1 MASLAWLVAHGGIP
15 GAIVES
21 LVALAVLSVIV
32 AVWLRERRGG
42 DEAGVEQQRG
52 HDDRGSER
60 SDPEP
65 GEAAPDPRHGDPG
78 EDERVSE
85 RA

>member
-21 LVALAVLSVIV
+21 LVVLAVLSVIV
-32 AVWLRERRGG
+32 AVWLRERRGS
-42 DEAGVEQQRG
+42 DEAGVEQERG
-52 HDDRGSER
+52 HDDRRRER
-60 SDPEP
+60 SDPDT
-65 GEAAPDPRHGDPG
+65 GEAASDAGHGDPR
-78 EDERVSE
+78 EDKGVPE

>member
-1 MASLAWLVAHGGIP
+1 MARLAHGGVP

-42 DEAGVEQQRG
+42 DEARVEQERG
-52 HDDRGSER
+52 HDDRRSEG

-65 GEAAPDPRHGDPG
+65 GEAAPDRGHGDPR
-78 EDERVSE
+78 EDQRVSE

>member
-1 MASLAWLVAHGGIP
+1 MAPLAWLVAHGGVP

-42 DEAGVEQQRG
+42 DEAGVEQERRD
-52 HDDRGSER
+52 DDRRSEG

-65 GEAAPDPRHGDPG
+65 GEAAPDPGDGDSG
-78 EDERVSE
+78 ENQGVSE